1 MSEISPKIDY
11 TALGAKA
18 GRTDP
23 TIEYTALGA
32 KAGRTDPTIEYT
44 AHVNTEVQ
52 STSVQGLE

>member
-1 MSEISPKIDY
+1 MSGLSPKID
-11 TALGAKA
+11 
-18 GRTDP
+18 
-23 TIEYTALGA
+23 YTALGA